1 MGLTHVRANI
11 TNPAR
16 AKRSVELVDSGAF
29 YSVVPTTV
37 LRSLRVKPHSKRTF
51 ILADGSEITRKIGD
65 LLFRLNGRQGA
76 APVIFGEKGDSTLL
90 GTVSLRALG
99 VMLDPMKR
107 ELRPLPM
114 LLVAHRPS

>member
-1 MGLTHVRANI
+1 MEL
-11 TNPAR
+11 
-16 AKRSVELVDSGAF
+16 SFLVDSGVF

-51 ILADGSEITRKIGD
+51 ILADGSEITRKIGEV
-65 LLFRLNGRQGA
+65 LFRLDGRQGA

-90 GTVSLRALG
+90 GTVSLEALG
-99 VMLDPMKR
+99 VMLDPIKR

-114 LLVAHRPS
+114 LLVPHRPG